1 MLKDGLNTI
10 KNRLP
15 PLFVTWYLA
24 TMIVALYLVCFFI
37 FPYQLLVQSPEAIFY
52 LSQINELIL
61 RGEIYRLF
69 TAMFLHANVVHL
81 ASNLLF
87 LLIFASRLE
96 EIHRGVT
103 VLIVFIGSGL
113 IGNLATLALV
123 LLEVNFVSLGASGA
137 IFGLLG
143 ALLYLLQG
151 KSKQERRKMYY
162 LIVIFL
168 IITIGQDTNVISHI
182 VGFFSGYFLMKII
195 ER

>member
-1 MLKDGLNTI
+1 MLEDGLNNI

-24 TMIVALYLVCFFI
+24 TMIVALYIICFVI
-37 FPYQLLVQSPEAIFY
+37 FPYQLLVLSPEAIFY

-61 RGEIYRLF
+61 VGEIYRLI

-96 EIHRGVT
+96 EIQKGIT
-103 VLIVFIGSGL
+103 VFIVFIGSGL

-123 LLEVNFVSLGASGA
+123 LL
-137 IFGLLG
+137 
-143 ALLYLLQG
+143 
-151 KSKQERRKMYY
+151 
-162 LIVIFL
+162 
-168 IITIGQDTNVISHI
+168 
-182 VGFFSGYFLMKII
+182 
-195 ER
+195 

>member
-1 MLKDGLNTI
+1 MLEEGLNTI
-10 KNRLP
+10 KKRLP

-24 TMIVALYLVCFFI
+24 TMIVALYVICFFI

-61 RGEIYRLF
+61 TGEIYRLI
-69 TAMFLHANVVHL
+69 TAIFLHANVVHL

-87 LLIFASRLE
+87 LLVFATRLE
-96 EIHRGVT
+96 ELKRGVT
-103 VLIVFIGSGL
+103 VLIVFLGSGL
-113 IGNLATLALV
+113 IGNLATFV
-123 LLEVNFVSLGASGA
+123 LIFLEIDFVSLGASGA

-151 KSKQERRKMYY
+151 KNRHERRKMYY
-162 LIVIFL
+162 LLAIF
-168 IITIGQDTNVISHI
+168 IILTIGQDTNVISH
-182 VGFFSGYFLMKII
+182 VAGFFGGYFIMKIM